1 METKTN
7 KTTELK
13 KWLDSL
19 TVKEYSKTEF
29 QIMTECGISRYTLW
43 RWKRGKTEPS
53 YLAKKKIN
61 EIAGKEIYP
70 I

>member
-1 METKTN
+1 MKEQSNNLITWME
-7 KTTELK
+7 
-13 KWLDSL
+13 SL
-19 TVKEYSKTEF
+19 PYIEYMSKEVK
-29 QIMTECGISRYTLW
+29 IMTECGISRYTLW